1 MGMEDYRTI
10 VIIGVLA
17 IAAGATIFQAWD
29 LCIALYHFM
38 TAAKQLLR
46 TLFVVGLIV
55 GGFTYLSKLI
65 GK

>member
-1 MGMEDYRTI
+1 MTMEDYIKI
-10 VIIGVLA
+10 VIIGVVA
-17 IAAGATIFQAWD
+17 IVAGATAHQAWD

-55 GGFTYLSKLI
+55 GGFTYVSKLI